1 MFYVRERLTDSVK
14 VKISLDDENVYCTCP
29 GCGTEF
35 SVDLSQVFA
44 DGEGDMHST
53 SIYCADCTKKM
64 LKEVRK

>member
-1 MFYVRERLTDSVK
+1 MFYVKERLTNAVR
-14 VKISLDDENVYCTCP
+14 VNIALDDENVYCTCP

-53 SIYCADCTKKM
+53 SIFCTDCTNKM